1 MAVLGRKPGVRAAR
15 RAETT
20 QRILSA
26 TTDLLAE
33 GVGFADI
40 TVDGIAQKAGISRTA
55 FYDYFSD
62 RRELLMRIV
71 EDAVAPIFR
80 DAEQEAGGPPPGP
93 GVVLGPEAIT
103 AQVRATM
110 RFARENKD
118 VFCAIVEASAYDE
131 VLEGFWRGRLLGRF
145 VDNSEESIRRGQ
157 AEGVG
162 APLHP
167 RAAAQAFVL
176 MVVQTVYDHVRRQP
190 DDVSDEDLIEA
201 LAAITTR
208 GIYGGTETPT

>member
-20 QRILSA
+20 ERILSA

-33 GVGFADI
+33 GVSFADI

-55 FYDYFSD
+55 FYDYFTD
-62 RRELLMRIV
+62 KRELLMKLV
-71 EDAVAPIFR
+71 EAAVAPIFR
-80 DAEQEAGGPPPGP
+80 DAEEEAGGPPPGP

-110 RFARENKD
+110 RFARENKV
-118 VFCAIVEASAYDE
+118 VFCAVVEASAYDE
-131 VLEGFWRGRLLGRF
+131 VLEEFWRGRLLARF

-157 AEGVG
+157 ADGVG
-162 APLHP
+162 APLPP
-167 RAAAQAFVL
+167 RAAAHAFVL
-176 MVVQTVYDHVRRQP
+176 MVVQTVYDHVRHDP
-190 DDVSDEDLIEA
+190 ADVSDDDLIEA
-201 LAAITTR
+201 LAAITIR
-208 GIYGGTETPT
+208 GIYGKPT

>member
-20 QRILSA
+20 ERILAA
-26 TTDLLAE
+26 TADLLAE
-33 GVGFADI
+33 GVSFADI
-40 TVDGIAQKAGISRTA
+40 TVDGIAQRAGISRPA
-55 FYDYFSD
+55 FYAYFSD
-62 RRELLMRIV
+62 KRELLMRLV

-80 DAEQEAGGPPPGP
+80 EAEDEAGGPPPGP
-93 GVVLGPEAIT
+93 GVVLGPDAIA

-110 RFARENKD
+110 RFARENQD

-131 VLEGFWRGRLLGRF
+131 VLEEFWRGRLLARF

-167 RAAAQAFVL
+167 RAAAHAFVL
-176 MVVQTVYDHVRRQP
+176 MVVQAVYDHVRRAP
-190 DDVSDEDLIEA
+190 DDVTDEDLIQA
-201 LAAITTR
+201 LAAITIR
-208 GIYGGTETPT
+208 GIYGGTETST